1 MGKKAGKADGG
12 HTAPPKEE
20 VAAEPDADLPKDAAT
35 PRGTKRTAKSEEES
49 RKRDVQREY
58 ENRKLVKT
66 ADHLVKLN
74 PKSVE
79 AEALQLVFL
88 CRL

>member
-12 HTAPPKEE
+12 HTVPPQEE
-20 VAAEPDADLPKDAAT
+20 VAAEPDADLPKDAPT

-58 ENRKLVKT
+58 ENRKLVKK
-66 ADHLVKLN
+66 ADQLVKMN
-74 PKSVE
+74 PKTVE
-79 AEALQLVFL
+79 AEAAQLVWL